1 MLEKAYKEG
10 DLVVVTF
17 SLSEEIW
24 ADRIALV
31 GDFNHW
37 DAQAHLL
44 QQTRD
49 DGSWH
54 VSLELPAGHTYRF
67 RYLIDDE
74 EWMDDNH
81 ADGYLPNP
89 YGGFDSVVRT

>member
-1 MLEKAYKEG
+1 MLEKAYEED
-10 DLVVVTF
+10 DLVIVTF

-24 ADRIALV
+24 ADHIALV
-31 GDFNHW
+31 GDFNDW

-44 QQTRD
+44 QQTRE

-54 VSLELPAGHTYRF
+54 ISLELPAGRTYRF
-67 RYLIDDE
+67 RYLIDDQ

-81 ADGYLPNP
+81 ADGYLPNAF
-89 YGGFDSVVRT
+89 GEFDSVVQT

>member
-1 MLEKAYKEG
+1 MLEKTAEEG
-10 DLVVVTF
+10 GRVIVTF

-24 ADRIALV
+24 ADHIALV
-31 GDFNHW
+31 GDFNDW
-37 DAQAHLL
+37 GAEVQLL
-44 QQTRD
+44 QQTRE

-54 VSLELPAGHTYRF
+54 ISLELPAGRTYRF

-89 YGGFDSVVRT
+89 FGGFDSVVRT